1 MADTDTIIKEKKKK
15 KKKEA
20 LVDKE
25 PKQPK
30 SGRETSGRAVI
41 RFLRKKKAVDEL
53 HAIGYDELK
62 DIHLSTPVLA
72 YTIANLMEEKVVIRT
87 TDERYYFS
95 QEGWDRLE
103 RKVTAGTSMLFII
116 PIAAMILFYI
126 LSKILG

>member
-1 MADTDTIIKEKKKK
+1 MADKKTKKKQ
-15 KKKEA
+15 ER
-20 LVDKE
+20 KE

-41 RFLRKKKAVDEL
+41 RYLQKKQAVDEL

-62 DIHLSTPVLA
+62 NVHLSTPVLA
-72 YTIANLMEEKVVIRT
+72 YTIANLMEEKVVVRT

-95 QEGWDRLE
+95 QAGWDKLE
-103 RKVTAGTSMLFII
+103 KKVTAGTSMLFII